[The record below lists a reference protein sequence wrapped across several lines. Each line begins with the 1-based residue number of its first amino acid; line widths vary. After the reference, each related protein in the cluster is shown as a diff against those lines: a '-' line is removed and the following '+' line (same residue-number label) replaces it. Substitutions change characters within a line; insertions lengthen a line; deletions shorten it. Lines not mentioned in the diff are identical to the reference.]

1 LNEHLGSALTEDFS
15 FSVTHNYDNGRSIG
29 IEVDEKPVLSSL
41 LKASNLS
48 ADAVAAIKN
57 ADKVRKIPDLLEKV
71 GLTDQDKKFVSTIN
85 ARIAAATAWHSVV
98 SWEAWE
104 WLEPRIPKFL
114 YFSDY
119 DLLPSKINLADLA
132 NRSAQ
137 AKSNPKQLEPQ
148 HRAVLALLRMAD
160 ISITDFTSTGG
171 YEPLKAKIEGVSI
184 SLTDQIMEFWKQNED
199 LEVEVDITVDPNDT
213 APYNNGANLY
223 LRIKNRRHRGVST
236 PFQQRSRGFIWFF
249 SFLVWFDSVQ
259 HQLALDGTDT
269 IDLILL
275 LDEPGL
281 ALHAL
286 AQADFLRYID
296 HLARRHQVL
305 YTTHSPFMIHSD
317 RLHQVRVVEDKPKE
331 GTVISEDVS
340 ASDPRTIFPLQAA
353 LGWTIAQNLFISER
367 NLLVEGPSE
376 LIYLKTIGGFLE
388 AEGKTAMHEDI
399 TIVPA
404 GGLDKVVTFIALL
417 GASGLQLAVL
427 HDYHGVPEQ
436 SLMDLVKRKMISQKA
451 ILNVSQFRDIKK
463 LGATGQPSDI
473 EDLFEV
479 DLYLDYFNKAYSK
492 QLKGSLIK
500 SSDLPP
506 GDRIVERIERHLKD
520 KAISL
525 RPSGGFNHYLV
536 ASQFASDPPGSV
548 DKATIKRFEA
558 LFAAVNTLFDN

>member
-1 LNEHLGSALTEDFS
+1 
-15 FSVTHNYDNGRSIG
+15 
-29 IEVDEKPVLSSL
+29 
-41 LKASNLS
+41 
-48 ADAVAAIKN
+48 
-57 ADKVRKIPDLLEKV
+57 
-71 GLTDQDKKFVSTIN
+71 
-85 ARIAAATAWHSVV
+85 
-98 SWEAWE
+98 
-104 WLEPRIPKFL
+104 
-114 YFSDY
+114 
-119 DLLPSKINLADLA
+119 
-132 NRSAQ
+132 
-137 AKSNPKQLEPQ
+137 
-148 HRAVLALLRMAD
+148 
-160 ISITDFTSTGG
+160 
-171 YEPLKAKIEGVSI
+171 
-184 SLTDQIMEFWKQNED
+184 
-199 LEVEVDITVDPNDT
+199 
-213 APYNNGANLY
+213 
-223 LRIKNRRHRGVST
+223 
-236 PFQQRSRGFIWFF
+236 
-249 SFLVWFDSVQ
+249 
-259 HQLALDGTDT
+259 
-269 IDLILL
+269 
-275 LDEPGL
+275 
-281 ALHAL
+281 
-286 AQADFLRYID
+286 
-296 HLARRHQVL
+296 
-305 YTTHSPFMIHSD
+305 
-317 RLHQVRVVEDKPKE
+317 
-331 GTVISEDVS
+331 
-340 ASDPRTIFPLQAA
+340 
-353 LGWTIAQNLFISER
+353 
-367 NLLVEGPSE
+367 VEGPSE